1 MRFSSRAAL
10 VPLLALLLGADC
22 PAQLAPA
29 KKQMQ
34 LVTWFGQGG
43 IALPL
48 GGAWEP
54 SMISVYDKNMR
65 PVIEFENHET
75 KVTLSFALFEN
86 NSGVAGA
93 PGCRKDAIDPIVEQM
108 GKNISDRKDGE
119 MADGRGGTYATTSYA
134 MKLLETA
141 HNHDVFAFAG
151 DAKMCAEVHASVVA
165 GKPDEDAV
173 LKAALAEFHPDLSY
187 KPTTQDFYMIGTLLY
202 KRAPEQAAP
211 YYKASLET
219 MPQGSAYTLPRRVIT
234 DQLVLSLGRSGDLK
248 DSRAVAQQAISAD
261 PEYPLNY
268 YSLACADAEA
278 GDAANARVHLQ
289 QAFDRRA
296 NTIKGKPLPDPAT
309 NSSLLKLKGDK
320 AFWDFVLGLPKS

>member
-1 MRFSSRAAL
+1 MR
-10 VPLLALLLGADC
+10 LLLFAVLLSL
-22 PAQLAPA
+22 PIPTHSIAQLAPA

-34 LVTWFGQGG
+34 LVTWFGPGG

-48 GGAWEP
+48 GGEWEP
-54 SMISVYDKNMR
+54 TMISVYDKNMR

-86 NSGVAGA
+86 NSGMAGA
-93 PGCRKDAIDPIVEQM
+93 EGCRKDAIDPILEQM

-119 MADGRGGTYATTSYA
+119 MDDGRGGKYATTSYA

-151 DAKMCAEVHASVVA
+151 DAKVCAEVYASVVA
-165 GKPDEDAV
+165 GKPDEEAV
-173 LKAALAEFHPDLSY
+173 LKAALAEFRPDLAY

-219 MPQGSAYTLPRRVIT
+219 MPQGSAYTIPRRVIT
-234 DQLVLSLGRSGDLK
+234 DQLVLALGRSGDLK
-248 DSRAVAQQAISAD
+248 DSRAVAQQAIASD

-268 YSLACADAEA
+268 YNLACADAEA
-278 GDAANARVHLQ
+278 GDAANAKVHLQ

-296 NTIKGKPLPDPAT
+296 NMVKGKPLPNPTTD
-309 NSSLLKLKGDK
+309 SSLLKLKSDK
-320 AFWDFVLGLPKS
+320 AFWAFVEGLPKS